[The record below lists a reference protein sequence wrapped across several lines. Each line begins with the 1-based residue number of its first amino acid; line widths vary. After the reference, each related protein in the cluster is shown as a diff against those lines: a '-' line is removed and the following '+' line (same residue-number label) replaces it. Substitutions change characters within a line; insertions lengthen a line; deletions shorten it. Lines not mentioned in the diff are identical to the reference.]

1 MILDGNPI
9 RWGVSRKNELSP
21 SSSAD
26 DLIDLKQA
34 VQKVETSTPPLT
46 PASLDLLRRRCFQP
60 AMIQRNKQMVE
71 ALEKLNER
79 LNLEQARV
87 AKKEIESDRHD
98 ANNREFIRLLD
109 RIVSVAVD
117 DGQTGT
123 MLDQLTG
130 RID

>member
-1 MILDGNPI
+1 MMM
-9 RWGVSRKNELSP
+9 WGVSRGLELSP
-21 SSSAD
+21 SSSAG

-34 VQKVETSTPPLT
+34 VQKVEASTPPLT

-60 AMIQRNKQMVE
+60 AMIQRNKPMIN
-71 ALEKLNER
+71 ALEKLNDR

-98 ANNREFIRLLD
+98 ANNKEFIRLLD
-109 RIVSVAVD
+109 RVVSMAID
-117 DGQTGT
+117 DGQTDS
-123 MLDQLTG
+123 MLKQLSG